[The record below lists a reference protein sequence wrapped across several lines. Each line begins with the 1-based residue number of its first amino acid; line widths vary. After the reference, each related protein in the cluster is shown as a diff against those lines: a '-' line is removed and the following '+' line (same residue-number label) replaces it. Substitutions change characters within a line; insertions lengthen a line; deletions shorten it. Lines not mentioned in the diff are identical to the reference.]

1 MQSVAKQ
8 YQKQSTT
15 TETRFLKQLTML
27 KFKKKFSGHYEAK
40 TDRYSFNI
48 ICQLNKKEWVL
59 IIQDH
64 FNKSH
69 SKSFS
74 HKIYKNKKTCVEHA
88 NNLNN

>member
-1 MQSVAKQ
+1 
-8 YQKQSTT
+8 
-15 TETRFLKQLTML
+15 ML
-27 KFKKKFSGHYEAK
+27 KFKKRISGHYEAK
-40 TDRYSFNI
+40 NDRYNFNI
-48 ICQLNKKEWVL
+48 IYQRIQKNWVL
-59 IIQDH
+59 IIQDR